1 MKNDKE
7 TYFRFIDKHLEE
19 LNKMRELVFEILD
32 DAVREGIEIEF
43 AVSLVDDVKY
53 ILQWSLDHKEYR
65 KKILKRYGLEKY
77 FEEVKE

>member
-32 DAVREGIEIEF
+32 DAVRE
-43 AVSLVDDVKY
+43 A
-53 ILQWSLDHKEYR
+53 
-65 KKILKRYGLEKY
+65 
-77 FEEVKE
+77 